1 MSSLLARTYL
11 KLGRWTVVAPPR
23 DLPDRYVM
31 IAAPHTTNWDF
42 PLMLAL
48 TRASGV
54 RVSWLGKRSLFKG
67 PMGPIMRGLGGI
79 AVDRNAPGGMVAA
92 LVAEFAAHDRLALL
106 IPAEGTRSHAPI
118 WKSGFYRIAL
128 EANVPVVCG
137 FVDGATR
144 TGGLGKVV
152 TLSGDV
158 SSDMDMLREFYG
170 AKTGVKTG
178 NAGPV
183 RLKEES
189 PAQPTP

>member
-1 MSSLLARTYL
+1 MSSFIARTYL
-11 KLGRWTVVAPPR
+11 KLGRWNLVEPPN

-31 IAAPHTTNWDF
+31 VAAPHTTNWDF
-42 PLMLAL
+42 PLMLAI

-54 RVSWLGKRSLFKG
+54 RVSWLGKRSLFSG

-79 AVDRNAPGGMVAA
+79 AVDRHAPGGMVAA
-92 LVAEFAAHDRLALL
+92 LVAEFAKHERLALL
-106 IPAEGTRSHAPI
+106 IPAEGTRSHTPF

-128 EANVPVVCG
+128 EADVPVVCG
-137 FVDGATR
+137 FLDGATR

-158 SSDMDMLREFYG
+158 GCDMDVLREFYG
-170 AKTGVKTG
+170 AKTGVKKG
-178 NAGPV
+178 KAGPV

-189 PAQPTP
+189 PEQPDQ